1 MSTIL
6 PFGSNTIP
14 IYVYESF
21 SYTISNPAPGT
32 YTLTTSNTPGIP
44 PGYLVNNGSNVVFA
58 TSSNG
63 MSIGTEVFTVT
74 ARDGS
79 NIVGVS
85 SNTVTVGAGRFLDAS
100 GSSYAGSNYTFFK
113 NEPITPIPLVAP
125 FTISTPTSVPAI
137 PPGLTYTSN
146 ASNSFSITGT
156 PLVTVPQSNY
166 LFIGKA
172 TGSNLGKIVTSQF
185 GIAISN
191 ERILVNL
198 SGSPIISP
206 MTVGSAIT
214 PLVFTARYPPYPSG
228 GTLRYSWNGLPD
240 GIIVTDLSGNTQTS
254 TTFTPTDPSSTLIL
268 RGTPT
273 ITAANAFRDAG
284 ITSNIVNFV
293 ATRTNPLPQLSN
305 STPITFA
312 FGETVLFDTPS
323 VPTFYNGVALD
334 PSATFFRAQT
344 YFGTASAITNIFSP
358 NLRSDLSINFVASQ
372 GRGYLTGTPTSAFTN
387 TYTIRAINSNL
398 FSRDLSVSIVV
409 ANDTVTFIS
418 PPTPV
423 VDTCYNYVL
432 SRPSSLKLD
441 GYYPSNVQFQ
451 AVAAS
456 GKPLV
461 FTTSGLTGTGLS
473 LSNVSA
479 NVVQIVGI
487 PDTVTPLGTVTV
499 TASAVGTPATASRN
513 IKLAV
518 LNDVITISDV
528 SSSDLVFLQNK
539 AITPIQLSATTLSE
553 RPVNSFTS
561 ANIPSGL
568 NISTTG
574 FITGT
579 PTNSAPT
586 GSTFTVNAST
596 GFANANKTYVYS
608 TISDNAIIVST
619 ETSVTVDPLFSDLEF
634 FILSYSGAQGTFT
647 SGNTR
652 VVPKQS
658 TSATV
663 TVTSNG
669 IASGDFTGV
678 PVLAKQYRFQLTGN
692 VGTFTESSQVNLD
705 TDTTIYH
712 MVEGLATSNVQSVPS
727 PPYAS
732 GSGRPLY
739 GTAKFARASDYPIA
753 FTGVTPSY
761 SYIASGPSS
770 WSDGTVTYTD
780 ISLAAHD
787 VAVSSN
793 VAVFA
798 AGTLMSRSTD
808 YGITWSNIPSSNIQ
822 TVTPPANAT
831 TVGPIWFTT
840 VYQPP
845 SPPPLPPQIII
856 SNIDKPLVTSIA
868 TDGNSNWYAMGLAY
882 IKYSVFPPPV
892 FPFAVNF
899 RFIRKST
906 DNGITWADVSTD
918 LSGTYGPG
926 FTCQNEKLYYNNG
939 RLFFG
944 VGTGQSTNVPGF
956 NFYCDTSDVTTWS
969 TLALPGGYSLGL
981 KDIAFSN
988 STIVGITET
997 YAGQNPLFISSN
1009 NGTTWSMLTTDLS
1022 GVDYKS
1028 IAYKGGHWVITARDQ
1043 IIGSGIVYS
1052 SSNLSNWIDRTAF
1065 LTTVPNNLTAI
1076 TENGVSWVFAG
1087 TSNIL
1092 GSTVFR
1098 TAGAIWDASEGM
1110 PSYPTNARIL
1120 STLNSPN
1127 LNEQVKKLFSYS
1139 TSTPKLTAS
1148 LPFDSSGLAFTSP
1161 TQTQYTNWQF
1171 IPITDIPVNVSNYW
1185 SNNFVYFYQTGL
1197 PRGLSLDLDIC
1208 GIEATISGTSSQ
1220 YSDAFQR
1227 VILFAVVSRSILERY
1242 VAVQPLNMRTI
1253 LPTVQRQQ
1261 TSAGAWTSLVRQY
1274 TVVNAAQN
1282 SLNGRALPSTEPPL
1296 GEFTRPEP
1304 PDVSNASN
1312 CVKC

>member
-1 MSTIL
+1 
-6 PFGSNTIP
+6 
-14 IYVYESF
+14 
-21 SYTISNPAPGT
+21 
-32 YTLTTSNTPGIP
+32 
-44 PGYLVNNGSNVVFA
+44 
-58 TSSNG
+58 
-63 MSIGTEVFTVT
+63 
-74 ARDGS
+74 
-79 NIVGVS
+79 
-85 SNTVTVGAGRFLDAS
+85 
-100 GSSYAGSNYTFFK
+100 
-113 NEPITPIPLVAP
+113 
-125 FTISTPTSVPAI
+125 
-137 PPGLTYTSN
+137 
-146 ASNSFSITGT
+146 
-156 PLVTVPQSNY
+156 

-172 TGSNLGKIVTSQF
+172 TGSNLGKIVTSQI

-214 PLVFTARYPPYPSG
+214 PRVFTARYPPYPSG

-312 FGETVLFDTPS
+312 FGETVLFDTPN

-344 YFGTASAITNIFSP
+344 YFGTASPITNIFSP

-372 GRGYLTGTPTSAFTN
+372 SRGYLTGTPTSAFTN

-432 SRPSSLKLD
+432 SRPSSLELP

-461 FTTSGLTGTGLS
+461 FSTSGLTGTGLS

-528 SSSDLVFLQNK
+528 SSSSLVFLQNK

-596 GFANANKTYVYS
+596 GFANQNKTYVYS
-608 TISDNAIIVST
+608 TISDNAIIVT
-619 ETSVTVDPLFSDLEF
+619 EETSVTVDPLFSGLEF
-634 FILSYSGAQGTFT
+634 FILSYSGSEGTFT

-669 IASGDFTGV
+669 IVSGDFTGV

-712 MVEGLATSNVQSVPS
+712 MVEGLTSISSQSLPI
-727 PPYAS
+727 PPYSA
-732 GSGRPLY
+732 GNGRPAR
-739 GTAKFARASDYPIA
+739 GTALFARASDYPIE

-761 SYIASGPSS
+761 SYIVSGPSN
-770 WSDGTVTYTD
+770 WGAGATQYLD

-798 AGTLMSRSTD
+798 LGTLMSRSTD

-822 TVTPPANAT
+822 TVTPPANAS

-840 VYQPP
+840 IYIPLT
-845 SPPPLPPQIII
+845 PPPTPQLII

-868 TDGNSNWYAMGLAY
+868 TDGNSNWYAIGLAY
-882 IKYSVFPPPV
+882 IKYSIFPPPV
-892 FPFAVNF
+892 IANNF

-918 LSGTYGPG
+918 LSGTYQTGAG
-926 FTCQNEKLYYNNG
+926 CNNEKLYYNNG
-939 RLFFG
+939 RLFFCQG
-944 VGTGQSTNVPGF
+944 SGQSSIDPGF
-956 NFYCDTSDVTTWS
+956 NFYCDTSDVTTWTS
-969 TLALPGGYSLGL
+969 FALPGGFSRGL

-997 YAGQNPLFISSN
+997 LGANPLFISTN

-1022 GVDYKS
+1022 GVNYKS
-1028 IAYKGGHWVITARDQ
+1028 IAYKSGHWVITAEDK
-1043 IIGSGIVYS
+1043 IIGSGEVYS

-1065 LTTVPNNLTAI
+1065 LATVPDNLTAI
-1076 TENGVSWVFAG
+1076 TENGVSWTFAG

-1092 GSTVFR
+1092 GSTLFR
-1098 TAGAIWDASEGM
+1098 AAGAIWDASEGM
-1110 PSYPTNARIL
+1110 PSYPTNARTINTLL
-1120 STLNSPN
+1120 SPGLHT
-1127 LNEQVKKLFSYS
+1127 QVKKLFSYS
-1139 TSTPKLTAS
+1139 TSTPKLTVS

-1227 VILFAVVSRSILERY
+1227 VILFAVVSRSTLERY
-1242 VAVQPLNMRTI
+1242 VAVQPLSMRTI

-1304 PDVSNASN
+1304 PDVTNASN
-1312 CVKC
+1312 CLKC